1 MSKFLRLINIGQEGD
16 KNFLE
21 VNIYGDTKTDI
32 RCKALATI
40 IMSCIRDSHF
50 SREGVMQKF
59 KELVEKAEDAQKV
72 GSKRKRDLS
81 KNDPVAKYMVESEE
95 EEEQMMKGIQLNFK
109 TKQFL
114 LTFHS

>member
-1 MSKFLRLINIGQEGD
+1 MRLINIGQEGD

-32 RCKALATI
+32 RCQALATI

-50 SREGVMQKF
+50 SRDGVIQKF

-81 KNDPVAKYMVESEE
+81 KNDPVAKYME
-95 EEEQMMKGIQLNFK
+95 KLKRKKNK
-109 TKQFL
+109 
-114 LTFHS
+114 